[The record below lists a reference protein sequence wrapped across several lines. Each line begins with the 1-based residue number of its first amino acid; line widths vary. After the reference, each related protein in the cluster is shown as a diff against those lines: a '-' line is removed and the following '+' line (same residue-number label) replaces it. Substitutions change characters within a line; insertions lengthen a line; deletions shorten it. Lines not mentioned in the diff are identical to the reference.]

1 MAFSAL
7 ELFLMEN
14 PIDNIVEKVV
24 ISERFKNLP
33 FKVRPLTNDEY
44 AEINKRALKID
55 GKKVNFDTKKF
66 NVLAAIEC
74 TIEPNFRSAEAIKAH
89 KVSTPE
95 QYISKVLL
103 PGEIAALAEKISKI
117 SGFNQTVEDIEE
129 LKEEAKNS

>member
-1 MAFSAL
+1 MAFTPL
-7 ELFLMEN
+7 EMFLMEN
-14 PIDNIVEKVV
+14 SIDNIEEKVI
-24 ISERFKNLP
+24 ISERFRDLP
-33 FKVRPLTNDEY
+33 FVIRPLTNDEY

-74 TIEPNFRSAEAIKAH
+74 TIEPNFRSAEAIKAQN
-89 KVSTPE
+89 VTTPE

-103 PGEIAALAEKISKI
+103 PGEIATLAEKISKI
-117 SGFNQTVEDIEE
+117 SGFNQSVEDVEE